1 MIMYGNAYSRN
12 GFGSV
17 SDRYLREAIMTATP
31 AQRVVMLYDQLLLDI
46 ATAEGAMEAPE
57 PIDLKSIND
66 HLVNAQEIVIVALRD
81 GLRLD
86 VWEGAANLYRLYT
99 YIHGELVQANLNKD
113 VDRLRTVKGLVKQL
127 ADAFRVAA
135 SGQEAAIL
143 SGNAA
148 SGNAA
153 DVSGN
158 SADLVAGST
167 LADQSRIAVAGA
179 G

>member
-1 MIMYGNAYSRN
+1 MYGSVYGRN
-12 GFGSV
+12 GSGSI

-46 ATAEGAMEAPE
+46 ATADAEMEKPQ
-57 PIDLKSIND
+57 PWDFKSIND

-86 VWEGAANLYRLYT
+86 VWEGAANLYRVYT
-99 YIHGELVQANLNKD
+99 YIHGELVQVNLHKD
-113 VDRLRTVKGLVKQL
+113 LERLRAVEALVKQL

-135 SGQEAAIL
+135 LGQDASIPAGDPTSSTNLDTAAYL
-143 SGNAA
+143 
-148 SGNAA
+148 
-153 DVSGN
+153 
-158 SADLVAGST
+158 GS
-167 LADQSRIAVAGA
+167 QGRIAVAG

>member
-1 MIMYGNAYSRN
+1 MYGNAYSRN

-57 PIDLKSIND
+57 PRDLKSIND